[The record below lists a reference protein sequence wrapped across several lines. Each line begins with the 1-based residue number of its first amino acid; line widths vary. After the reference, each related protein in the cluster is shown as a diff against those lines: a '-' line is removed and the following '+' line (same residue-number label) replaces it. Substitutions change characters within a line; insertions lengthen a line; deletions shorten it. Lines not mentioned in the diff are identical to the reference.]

1 MINKEEA
8 MSICDIY
15 IETDTGFISELAK
28 RIKAKVEDLDEFTS
42 IDIPT
47 ELDGQYLCKY
57 IELQECGTELA
68 KWGVFDVIQ
77 NVFILKDNQK
87 IIEYQKLPNLF

>member
-8 MSICDIY
+8 ISICEIY
-15 IETDTGFISELAK
+15 MHNDSGFTYELAK
-28 RIKAKVEDLDEFTS
+28 RIRAKIEDIKEFYS
-42 IDIPT
+42 IDTPT
-47 ELDGQYLCKY
+47 EFDGQYLCKY
-57 IELQECGTELA
+57 IELQECGTELV

-77 NVFILKDNQK
+77 NIFILKDNQK